1 MTSNGLRKFSDV
13 DDLFDNIENTII
25 LEWVN
30 AYHAVKTSQR
40 AQGKRYRVKQTI
52 LAKLAEQYLEA
63 DELKRVKEQA
73 AEEVDDETV

>member
-1 MTSNGLRKFSDV
+1 MASNLRKFNDV
-13 DDLFDNIENTII
+13 DDLFDNVECPII

-30 AYHAVKTSQR
+30 AYHTVKTSQR

-63 DELKRVKEQA
+63 DEIRRVKEQA
-73 AEEVDDETV
+73 AEEVDDETI